1 MQASIANDRF
11 VTRLKSSNSN
21 TCLASTNMVKIM
33 LLQNGH
39 NISPAKQIVYS
50 CFLLMLE
57 NIQFCDFHEKY
68 SGATL
73 STLLC

>member
-50 CFLLMLE
+50 CFLLMFE
-57 NIQFCDFHEKY
+57 NKIEKFA
-68 SGATL
+68 GATL
-73 STLLC
+73 STMLC